1 MNFITQTPKK
11 IPKSEEIVEN
21 RTQKKLYSNLIFTEK
36 EKETVP
42 SFRDLVLPY
51 TRHCPNQQ
59 NQEQHQTQTNPF
71 RRNRHCCFFVF
82 LSLLCMFVCVERKT
96 QIQRKKRKAEIRR
109 KKERRRRSE
118 RVRE

>member
-11 IPKSEEIVEN
+11 IPKSEEIVQN

-71 RRNRHCCFFVF
+71 RRNRHCCFC
-82 LSLLCMFVCVERKT
+82 LSLSALYVCLCGEKDT
-96 QIQRKKRKAEIRR
+96 DTEE
-109 KKERRRRSE
+109 KKEKQR
-118 RVRE
+118 